1 MITPIM
7 ELALIQVNRQVN
19 QFVIRID
26 ARNRP
31 CIVEVLI
38 SKSNAVYIR
47 YQNMISSDILT

>member
-1 MITPIM
+1 MIILIM

-38 SKSNAVYIR
+38 LKSYAVDIR
-47 YQNMISSDILT
+47 YQSMISTNILT